1 MSLDVIQRILP
12 SGAST
17 PIYLAAWIF
26 TGIVFLI
33 TALLVF
39 FLYWG
44 EGRRRGKKSVKA
56 VAKPEET
63 QAEASPEEAPA
74 AREEEPS
81 EESPAAREE
90 EPSEEA
96 PAAQEE
102 PSEEKTEKAPIPEEP
117 TPDANEIS

>member
-1 MSLDVIQRILP
+1 MSLDVIQSILP
-12 SGAST
+12 SGANT

-26 TGIVFLI
+26 AGIVFLI

-44 EGRRRGKKSVKA
+44 EGRRRGKKPVKA

-63 QAEASPEEAPA
+63 QAEASP
-74 AREEEPS
+74 
-81 EESPAAREE
+81 
-90 EPSEEA
+90 EEA

-117 TPDANEIS
+117 TPDENEIL

>member
-1 MSLDVIQRILP
+1 MSLDVIQSILP
-12 SGAST
+12 SEAST

-56 VAKPEET
+56 VAKSEET
-63 QAEASPEEAPA
+63 QEEASPEEAPA
-74 AREEEPS
+74 ARE
-81 EESPAAREE
+81 
-90 EPSEEA
+90 
-96 PAAQEE
+96 EE

-117 TPDANEIS
+117 TPDETKEL

>member
-1 MSLDVIQRILP
+1 MSLDVIQSILP

-44 EGRRRGKKSVKA
+44 EGRRRGKKTVKA

-74 AREEEPS
+74 A
-81 EESPAAREE
+81 
-90 EPSEEA
+90 
-96 PAAQEE
+96 QEE
-102 PSEEKTEKAPIPEEP
+102 PSEEEPAEPEEPSEEENEEDEEAPIPEEP
-117 TPDANEIS
+117 TPDANEIL